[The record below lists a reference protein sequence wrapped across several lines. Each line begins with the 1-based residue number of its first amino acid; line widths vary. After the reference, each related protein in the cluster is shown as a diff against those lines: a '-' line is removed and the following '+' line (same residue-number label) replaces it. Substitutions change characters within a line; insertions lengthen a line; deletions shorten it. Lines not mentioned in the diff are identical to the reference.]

1 MEQLLA
7 WWRTSAILRFGQEM
21 VDGLLERCRAAGA
34 AIRERVSPVVDT
46 ALAAVDV
53 AAVVFTVRRAFA
65 RRHVLAEA
73 RRHLLE
79 TLRGRE
85 FTRGLDDYIAGAA
98 LSRHSRQLTVPQ
110 KGRRAPAPDQ
120 ITYTADFAWPH
131 RWWIASTDGKPPR
144 ESSRY
149 ERARVA
155 SLALQNAIRDARI
168 LSAARD
174 GAPAA
179 TASAA
184 ARTGDHNHD
193 QAAAAPHTVDHPGRD
208 AALTPAQRAA
218 AVHVHQQ
225 AAMPEEYLEGRT
237 TDPATW
243 LRTPQNLN
251 RLAALT
257 KAAEARGRTIADR
270 PKPEQ
275 PADAV
280 KPADQQQHHTP
291 QHDQGRGPT
300 PGH

>member
-1 MEQLLA
+1 MEQLRA
-7 WWRTSAILRFGQEM
+7 WWRASAILRFGKTM
-21 VDGLLERCRAAGA
+21 VDGLLERCRAAGK
-34 AIRERVSPVVDT
+34 AIRARVGPVVDT

-53 AAVVFTVRRAFA
+53 AAIVFTVRNAFA

-79 TLRGRE
+79 TLRGRA
-85 FTRGLDDYIAGAA
+85 FTLGLDDYIADAA

-110 KGRRAPAPDQ
+110 KGRRTPAPDRL
-120 ITYTADFAWPH
+120 TYTADFAWPH
-131 RWWIASTDGKPPR
+131 RWWIAGTDGKPPR

-168 LSAARD
+168 LSSVRD

-184 ARTGDHNHD
+184 ARDDQNHD
-193 QAAAAPHTVDHPGRD
+193 QAAPHAVDHPDRD
-208 AALTPAQRAA
+208 AALTPAQQAA
-218 AVHVHQQ
+218 AVHAHQQ

-243 LRTPQNLN
+243 LNTPKNLAL
-251 RLAALT
+251 LAALT
-257 KAAEARGRTIADR
+257 KASEARSRTIADG
-270 PKPEQ
+270 PQPQQ
-275 PADAV
+275 PAAPD
-280 KPADQQQHHTP
+280 PASQRQHHTP
-291 QHDQGRGPT
+291 PDQGRGST